1 MKKSLFILTLLALP
15 FVGLSARE
23 AVAQN
28 DTVIILSGKRN
39 VVKNTKDVP
48 GRGFAKSVEVSAGV
62 LPGDVCNVS
71 AVMLNG
77 YRFNK
82 YIFIGG
88 GIGITYLYEK
98 DVWEYNDNKDVDID
112 HSVGI
117 PVFFRAKFNFTNKR
131 VSPFFG
137 VDLGVALLWELDHE
151 YSYDYVDPR
160 FIFRPHIGLDINVSE
175 KIKPYIMVGGS
186 VDCGALFFGVG
197 CKF

>member
-1 MKKSLFILTLLALP
+1 MKKSLLILTLLA
-15 FVGLSARE
+15 FSFAGIHAKE
-23 AVAQN
+23 AITKT
-28 DTVIILSGKRN
+28 DTVIMVPTKRN
-39 VVKNTKDVP
+39 VVKKDIP
-48 GRGFAKSVEVSAGV
+48 GRGFAKSVEVSASA
-62 LPGDVCNVS
+62 LPKDVANVS
-71 AVMLNG
+71 LVMLNG

-98 DVWEYNDNKDVDID
+98 DVWEYGGNKEVDID

-137 VDLGVALLWELDHE
+137 VDLGVALLWDVDHE

>member
-1 MKKSLFILTLLALP
+1 MKKSLFLLSVFVLSS
-15 FVGLSARE
+15 VGLH
-23 AVAQN
+23 AQDVITKT
-28 DTVIILSGKRN
+28 DTVIVFANKRN
-39 VVKNTKDVP
+39 VVKKDIP
-48 GRGFAKSVEVSAGV
+48 GRGFAKSVEVSAST
-62 LPGDVCNVS
+62 LPKNVANVS
-71 AVMLNG
+71 LVMLNG

-82 YIFIGG
+82 YVFIGG

-98 DVWEYNDNKDVDID
+98 DEWEDYNGNKEVDID
-112 HSVGI
+112 HCVGI

-137 VDLGVALLWELDHE
+137 VDLGVALLWEPDHE